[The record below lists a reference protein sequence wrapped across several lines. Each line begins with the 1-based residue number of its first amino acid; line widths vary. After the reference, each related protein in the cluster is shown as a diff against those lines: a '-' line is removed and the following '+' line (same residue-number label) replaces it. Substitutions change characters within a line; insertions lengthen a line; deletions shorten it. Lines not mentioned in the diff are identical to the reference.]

1 MRYLMNGMQV
11 DQKIASTNDTSLEHC
26 LSLLKKSSVGSLAV
40 NDCDQSHTYKLQRF
54 LRMSQQVE
62 HYSAQGHE
70 AFPGELLMPKR
81 DMPVTTNML
90 DRLVEFYQRAYADT
104 PFSFRRPFSHRQH
117 GDITVRPQATQ
128 YGRLQISGETFGSVF
143 SGRSNSNAY
152 ILARFIN
159 QHDIV
164 ETYPGQVQYYLE
176 HTIVMNGLQ
185 RKHYLAYV
193 RWYKQVSVA
202 EIRFHLSPDKHP
214 DNCLAELWDTEFSEE
229 AADCILPIH
238 NILGR
243 FLPSTIEVNNRRG
256 RYLAAVPLNR
266 HFYI

>member
-1 MRYLMNGMQV
+1 
-11 DQKIASTNDTSLEHC
+11 
-26 LSLLKKSSVGSLAV
+26 
-40 NDCDQSHTYKLQRF
+40 
-54 LRMSQQVE
+54 MSQQAE

-81 DMPVTTNML
+81 DMAVTTNML
-90 DRLVEFYQRAYADT
+90 DRLVEFYQQAYADT
-104 PFSFRRPFSHRQH
+104 PFLFRRPFSHRQH

-176 HTIVMNGLQ
+176 NKIVINGLQ
-185 RKHYLAYV
+185 IKHYLAYV
-193 RWYKQVSVA
+193 HWYKQVSVA
-202 EIRFHLSPDKHP
+202 EIHFHLSPD
-214 DNCLAELWDTEFSEE
+214 N
-229 AADCILPIH
+229 AAK
-238 NILGR
+238 
-243 FLPSTIEVNNRRG
+243 
-256 RYLAAVPLNR
+256 
-266 HFYI
+266 